1 MTALRSLLLAFVVVA
16 LGAAGLAA
24 RAAESGP
31 AVGAVTAVK
40 GTVFRE
46 SEGGKRAP
54 VAAGAA
60 VFKAD
65 VIVAEAAGKARI
77 HLNDGSILSVGEGA
91 RLRIADYQST
101 TNGYTTRIEAA
112 GGPLRIFVRGVLPSG
127 RFEVE
132 SDTAVAAVR
141 GTDFVVEVTPERT
154 SVALLDGRVAARG
167 TGANAGSEVVLQQA
181 GQGTDVPRGG
191 PPSPVTTWGAQ
202 RFATTVARASFD

>member
-1 MTALRSLLLAFVVVA
+1 MCSPCERTSARGSRPAPHRRSQRVDTPGVCAEAFHLPGWWGVMTALRSLLLAFVVVA

-54 VAAGAA
+54 IAAGAA

-77 HLNDGSILSVGEGA
+77 HLND
-91 RLRIADYQST
+91 
-101 TNGYTTRIEAA
+101 
-112 GGPLRIFVRGVLPSG
+112 
-127 RFEVE
+127 
-132 SDTAVAAVR
+132 
-141 GTDFVVEVTPERT
+141 
-154 SVALLDGRVAARG
+154 
-167 TGANAGSEVVLQQA
+167 
-181 GQGTDVPRGG
+181 
-191 PPSPVTTWGAQ
+191 
-202 RFATTVARASFD
+202 